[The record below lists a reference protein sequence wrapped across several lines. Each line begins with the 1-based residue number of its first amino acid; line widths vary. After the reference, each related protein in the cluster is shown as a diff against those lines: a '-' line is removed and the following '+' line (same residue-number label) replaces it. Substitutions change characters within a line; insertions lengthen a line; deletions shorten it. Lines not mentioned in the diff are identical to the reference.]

1 MTEAAPAPTPEDD
14 AEHTPAV
21 RWGARLERD
30 LPGIRYGAVLALL
43 LVTFGFMASGP
54 TGSWVPLVTVILQ
67 GTTLL
72 VALVASEARRGVFRV
87 AIAVTALAAV
97 GAIVVLFSDNSEA
110 HGYASVLSFLLV
122 GVAPVAIV
130 QSILRRRVIDIQTVL
145 GAISIYVFI
154 GMFFAF
160 IFESMGEIGT
170 NPFFAQQHTA
180 TIADYLYFSF
190 VTLTTTGYGDLTAA
204 GGLGR
209 AFAVLE
215 ALFGQIYLV
224 TIVALLVSQLA
235 TRIRRPPGEGG

>member
-1 MTEAAPAPTPEDD
+1 MTEAAPAP
-14 AEHTPAV
+14 EHKHEHRPV
-21 RWGARLERD
+21 LRWGARLERD
-30 LPGIRYGAVLALL
+30 IPGVRYGAVLALL

-54 TGSWVPLVTVILQ
+54 TGSWVPLVTVFLQ
-67 GTTLL
+67 GTTLM
-72 VALVASEARRGVFRV
+72 VALVASEAGRRLVHV
-87 AIAVTALAAV
+87 SIVVIILAAV
-97 GAIVVLFSDNSEA
+97 GAVAVLLSDNSEA
-110 HGYASVLSFLLV
+110 HGYASILSFLLV
-122 GVAPVAIV
+122 GVAPIAIV
-130 QSILRRRVIDIQTVL
+130 QSIWRRRVIDIQTVL
-145 GAISIYVFI
+145 GAISIYIFI

>member
-1 MTEAAPAPTPEDD
+1 MTEAAPAP
-14 AEHTPAV
+14 EHKHEHRPV
-21 RWGARLERD
+21 LRWGARLERD
-30 LPGIRYGAVLALL
+30 IPGVRYGAVLALL

-54 TGSWVPLVTVILQ
+54 TGSWVPLVTVFLQ
-67 GTTLL
+67 GTTLM
-72 VALVASEARRGVFRV
+72 VALVASEAGRRLVHV
-87 AIAVTALAAV
+87 SIVVIILAAV
-97 GAIVVLFSDNSEA
+97 GAVAVLLSDNSEA
-110 HGYASVLSFLLV
+110 HGYASILSFLLV
-122 GVAPVAIV
+122 GVAPIAIV
-130 QSILRRRVIDIQTVL
+130 QSIWRRRVIDIQTVL
-145 GAISIYVFI
+145 GAISIYIFI

-160 IFESMGEIGT
+160 IFESMGDIST

>member
-1 MTEAAPAPTPEDD
+1 
-14 AEHTPAV
+14 V
-21 RWGARLERD
+21 LRWGARLERD
-30 LPGIRYGAVLALL
+30 IPGVRYGAVLALL

-54 TGSWVPLVTVILQ
+54 TGSWVPLVTVVLQ
-67 GTTLL
+67 GTTLM
-72 VALVASEARRGVFRV
+72 VALVASEAGRRLVHV
-87 AIAVTALAAV
+87 SIVVIILAAA
-97 GAIVVLFSDNSEA
+97 GAIVVLLSDNSEA
-110 HGYASVLSFLLV
+110 HGYASILSFLLV
-122 GVAPVAIV
+122 GVAPIAIV
-130 QSILRRRVIDIQTVL
+130 QSIWRRRVIDIQTVL
-145 GAISIYVFI
+145 GAISIYIFI

-160 IFESMGEIGT
+160 IFESMGDIG

-235 TRIRRPPGEGG
+235 THIRRDPEDSG